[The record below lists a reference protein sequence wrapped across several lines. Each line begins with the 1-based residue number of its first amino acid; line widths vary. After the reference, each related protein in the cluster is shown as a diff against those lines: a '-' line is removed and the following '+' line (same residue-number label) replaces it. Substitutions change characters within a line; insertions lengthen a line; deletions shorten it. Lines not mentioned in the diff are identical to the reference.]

1 MTVPASTPAP
11 RAFVSYSWSSPTH
24 EAWVLSLASRLRED
38 GVDVVLDKWDLKPGH
53 DAIAFMESMVTDPTV
68 TKVIMVCDRTYV
80 AKANAREG
88 GVGTESQIIS
98 PEIYRSGSQ
107 DKFAAVMTDA
117 DEDGRPYIPTYY
129 KGRIY
134 FDFRSGDRFEDAY
147 EQLLRWLVDRPQ
159 YVKPKIGSVP
169 EAILSAAPAATATQS
184 KARRAEQA
192 IRESSV
198 SAVAYV
204 REYGDALVP
213 ELQALSPDI
222 ARGEATD
229 EKVLAA
235 VAAMRPYARQ
245 LVEIAG
251 VAGRYSEDARVW
263 EALLAQIERL
273 ARLMWRQPDIMSWHP
288 HQFDAFKII
297 ARDVFVS
304 TLAVALDE
312 ERFDLATATIDR
324 PWLIRPTEG
333 ANRPST
339 SDFTAFDNHVE
350 SLEHRKQRLQLN
362 RISLHADLV
371 HDAHAAGSAPS
382 LESVLQ
388 AEFVI
393 FLRSVG
399 QATQGRWYPFP
410 LVYASDRFAPF
421 PLFARAESEAF
432 FARLA
437 PVLCVPD
444 VAEFRR
450 RLTEIEGGDR
460 VSRMFDHQ
468 GLPVKYLA
476 NADFLGSRR

>member
-1 MTVPASTPAP
+1 M
-11 RAFVSYSWSSPTH
+11 
-24 EAWVLSLASRLRED
+24 
-38 GVDVVLDKWDLKPGH
+38 DVVLDKWDLKPGH
-53 DAIAFMESMVTDPTV
+53 DSIAFMESMVTDPTV
-68 TKVIMVCDRTYV
+68 TKVILVCDRTYV
-80 AKANAREG
+80 AKADAREG

-107 DKFAAVMTDA
+107 DKFAAVMTDS
-117 DEDGRPYIPTYY
+117 DEAGRPYVPTYY

-134 FDFRSGDRFEDAY
+134 FDFRTGDRFEDSY

-159 YVKPKIGSVP
+159 HVKPKLGSVP

-184 KARRAEQA
+184 RSRRAEEA
-192 IRESSV
+192 IRQGAA
-198 SAVAYV
+198 SASAYV
-204 REYGDALVP
+204 REYGDALLP
-213 ELQALSPDI
+213 ELQALSPAI
-222 ARGEATD
+222 ASGEAAD

-251 VAGRYSEDARVW
+251 VVARYGEDGRVW
-263 EALLAQIERL
+263 DVLLSQIERL
-273 ARLMWRQPDIMSWHP
+273 GRLMWRQPDLMSWHP
-288 HQFDAFKII
+288 HQFDAYRIV

-312 ERFDLATATIDR
+312 ERFDLATAAIER
-324 PWLIRPTEG
+324 SWLMRPTDG

-339 SDFTAFDNHVE
+339 SDFSAFDHHVE
-350 SLEHRKQRLQLN
+350 SLEHRKQRLKLN
-362 RISLHADLV
+362 RISLHADVV
-371 HDAHAAGSAPS
+371 HDAHAAGAVPGF
-382 LESVLQ
+382 ESVLQ

-393 FLRSVG
+393 FLRSLS
-399 QATQGRWYPFP
+399 QSTQGRWYPFP

-421 PLFARAESEAF
+421 PIFARAESEAF

-437 PVLCVPD
+437 PVLGVPD
-444 VAEFRR
+444 LAEFRR
-450 RLTEIEGGDR
+450 RLTEIEGGER
-460 VSRMFDHQ
+460 VSRMFDHH